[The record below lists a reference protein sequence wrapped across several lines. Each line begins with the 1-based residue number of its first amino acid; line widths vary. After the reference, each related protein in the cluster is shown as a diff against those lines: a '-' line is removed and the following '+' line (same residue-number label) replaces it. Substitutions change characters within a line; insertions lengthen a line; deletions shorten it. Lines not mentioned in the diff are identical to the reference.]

1 MDFEFFITGGLS
13 QEWIIQRTQILKG
26 LWNFFYF
33 LEIFLLIIVVSNIR
47 LYRTLIFDEINR
59 ISCDL

>member
-26 LWNFFYF
+26 LWNFLILIRF
-33 LEIFLLIIVVSNIR
+33 L
-47 LYRTLIFDEINR
+47 Y
-59 ISCDL
+59 